1 MGSDGAMA
9 QVDKDHPFARFDVGT
24 FETLHGDAPR
34 QTREELLRW
43 SQQHYTADR
52 MKVVIVTRNCQ
63 ELLQIRNTQCVN
75 SVLTL

>member
-1 MGSDGAMA
+1 
-9 QVDKDHPFARFDVGT
+9 
-24 FETLHGDAPR
+24 
-34 QTREELLRW
+34 
-43 SQQHYTADR
+43 